1 MINLL
6 KLNVKG
12 LQLAFFAGTAVGA
25 AFGIGLGV
33 GLGAGLGV
41 LFAPSKGSE
50 LRGQLKDKMAIA
62 ADTVK
67 EKGALLADK
76 ACDAYGNLKEQMTS
90 DDLRKAT

>member
-12 LQLAFFAGTAVGA
+12 MQLAFFAGTAVGA

-33 GLGAGLGV
+33 GIGAGVGL

-50 LRGQLKDKMAIA
+50 LRGKIKEKMTIA

-67 EKGALLADK
+67 EKGAALADK
-76 ACDAYGNLKEQMTS
+76 ACDTYTNLVEQMNT
-90 DDLRKAT
+90 DDLREAT